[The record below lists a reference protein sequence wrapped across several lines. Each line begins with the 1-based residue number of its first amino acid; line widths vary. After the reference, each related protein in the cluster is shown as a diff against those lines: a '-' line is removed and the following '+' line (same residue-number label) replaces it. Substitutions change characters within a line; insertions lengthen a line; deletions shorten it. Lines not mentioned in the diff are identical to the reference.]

1 MSTPSPIVPPFT
13 AETAYKKVKIAQDLW
28 NTKTPEKVALAYT
41 VCACTRLRFI
51 KFAAGDA
58 DVWHNMTYLQ
68 EDTVWRNRDCFMKGR
83 DEVIE
88 FLRKKWAKENGY
100 RLRKEL
106 FAFMDNKIAVQ
117 VRAQLPS
124 ALSPTTVALLG
135 GVAVAISADFVCLNT
150 VLL

>member
-1 MSTPSPIVPPFT
+1 M
-13 AETAYKKVKIAQDLW
+13 
-28 NTKTPEKVALAYT
+28 
-41 VCACTRLRFI
+41 
-51 KFAAGDA
+51 
-58 DVWHNMTYLQ
+58 Q

-106 FAFMDNKIAVQ
+106 FAFVDNKIAVQ
-117 VRAQLPS
+117 VRARLPS
-124 ALSPTTVALLG
+124 ALSPTPVALLG
-135 GVAVAISADFVCLNT
+135 GVAVAISADFVCLST